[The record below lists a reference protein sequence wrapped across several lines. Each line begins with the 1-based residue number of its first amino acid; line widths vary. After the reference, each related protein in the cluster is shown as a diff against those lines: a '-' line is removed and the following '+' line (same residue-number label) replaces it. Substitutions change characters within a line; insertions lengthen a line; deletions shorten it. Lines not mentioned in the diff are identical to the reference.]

1 MLKFLLALLL
11 VFSGAARAD
20 SLAEQGM
27 ALEEQGL
34 SLAEMILTAEDAQG
48 ELAYTRL
55 IPLLLSEEL
64 RSSLADTKKLSL
76 PGDDPLLR
84 WSLQWCPDERGCH
97 LMLTFRDKV
106 IAAPVAGKRPDV
118 AELWRRWGQKLA
130 HKKGWHEFKTTLDS
144 LAGIN
149 NTYINHIVKFDSDLL
164 VVIADG
170 YLDPVGAADSAWSDD
185 VFNSKIS
192 SALFQEVFG
201 LMPEAGNENTLV
213 GQIEAPNGTSRM
225 MKVVIEHSGIA
236 VPWSI
241 EKQRLQSARAYELFV
256 RGMADADI
264 LIYDGHSR
272 YGRSLDFG
280 LRKDAQNPYKFQV
293 GSLLFNLPMGF
304 YPDIA
309 KMKFRVDRQQA
320 LIHLGC
326 DSKSLYQARLKEI
339 TSRANA
345 NTGVFT
351 LQGDMQQ
358 NDGPMMELLY
368 VYGLLHKVSQQ
379 DLTRIVREAQ
389 FN

>member
-1 MLKFLLALLL
+1 MLKFLLLVLLA
-11 VFSGAARAD
+11 FSGAAKAD
-20 SLAEQGM
+20 SLAAQGM
-27 ALEEQGL
+27 ALAG
-34 SLAEMILTAEDAQG
+34 MILGAEDAQG
-48 ELAYTRL
+48 DLAYTRL

-64 RSSLADTKKLSL
+64 RSSLADTKQLTL

-84 WSLQWCPDERGCH
+84 WSLQWCPDERRCQ
-97 LMLTFRDKV
+97 LLLTFRDKV
-106 IAAPVAGKRPDV
+106 IAAPIAGKSPDV
-118 AELWRRWGQKLA
+118 ASLWRRWGHKLA

-144 LAGIN
+144 FANIN
-149 NTYINHIVKFDSDLL
+149 NNDINHIVKFDSDLL

-170 YLDPVGAADSAWSDD
+170 YLDPVGTTEAVWSDD

-192 SALFQEVFG
+192 SALFQAVFG
-201 LMPEAGNENTLV
+201 LMPEADNENTLV

-241 EKQRLQSARAYELFV
+241 EKQRLQSARAYELFTH
-256 RGMADADI
+256 GMNEADI

-272 YGRSLDFG
+272 YGSSLDFG
-280 LRKDAQNPYKFQV
+280 RRNDVQNPYKFQV
-293 GSLLFNLPMGF
+293 GSLLINLPLKF

-309 KMKFRVDRQQA
+309 KMKFRSDRPQA

-326 DSKSLYQARLKEI
+326 DSERLYQTRLKDI
-339 TSRANA
+339 TARANSRTA
-345 NTGVFT
+345 VFT
-351 LQGDMQQ
+351 LPGDIQQ

-368 VYGLLHKVSQQ
+368 VYGLLNSVSEQ
-379 DLTRIVREAQ
+379 DLKRVVREAQ